1 MRHKSA
7 DGPAGE
13 LGVVIKA
20 LSGSTM
26 LANDADTQS
35 CTSDSAGRYKYSLA
49 PLIFPCCTRDGVVL
63 LDLKRNRY
71 LGLAGRDA
79 LALSECVYGFPKLDQ
94 WTDIEASLYTR
105 EPTKDLLDSLLA
117 SGIVNSSQGCSKE
130 VISTE
135 IRLHGPLVSIGE
147 EIIEKCRVRPSHVVN
162 FLVCLLSSVASLK
175 CVPLRYIVRRVYRR
189 RASAIAHGYAL
200 NLSHVSM
207 LVDAFRSIR
216 PFFFL
221 AKDHC
226 LLHAF
231 TLVQYLA
238 HYGEFPLWVFGV
250 ATDPWTAHSWVQHDE
265 YVLDCNP
272 ESLCSLEPILA
283 I

>member
-1 MRHKSA
+1 MGRQG
-7 DGPAGE
+7 GPGIVTKR
-13 LGVVIKA
+13 LT
-20 LSGSTM
+20 GSTM
-26 LANDADTQS
+26 IANDTDTLS
-35 CTSDSAGRYKYSLA
+35 CTSDSAGPHKYSLA

-63 LDLKRNRY
+63 LDLRRNRY
-71 LGLAGRDA
+71 LGLACRDA
-79 LALSECVYGFPKLDQ
+79 LALSECVNGFPKVDQ
-94 WTDIEASLYTR
+94 WTDSEAGVYPR
-105 EPTKDLLDSLLA
+105 EPKKDLLDSLLA
-117 SGIVNSSQGCSKE
+117 GGIVNSSQARSNE
-130 VISTE
+130 VMSTK
-135 IRLHGPLVSIGE
+135 IWLDGPLVSIGE
-147 EIIEKCRVRPSHVVN
+147 EIIEECRVRPSHVVN
-162 FLVCLLSSVASLK
+162 FLVCLLSSAASLK

-189 RASAIAHGYAL
+189 RARAIANGYAL
-200 NLSHVSM
+200 NLSHVSV

-238 HYGEFPLWVFGV
+238 RYDEFPLWVFGV